1 MNSQL
6 LTDRIYKL
14 ETKDRKPELQYSN
27 FEIHLATSAAEMV
40 AYLSGIG
47 DDCFSPFL
55 DAAFELLRIQML
67 EGFHS
72 GINRNLLEGKTA
84 IKAPSLCILEGFRL
98 AYGVVFHLMKLRAL
112 LFYSS
117 ASKDLCIYRQ
127 HFLFI
132 SMRVETNFV
141 DFDFS
146 AYSAASAII
155 LVKFTTLVSSHQP

>member
-112 LFYSS
+112 YFILLLRRISVFIGNIFYLYQCV
-117 ASKDLCIYRQ
+117 SKQILLTLIFQ
-127 HFLFI
+127 H
-132 SMRVETNFV
+132 
-141 DFDFS
+141 
-146 AYSAASAII
+146 I
-155 LVKFTTLVSSHQP
+155 LRPQLLY